1 MFVRRILWNDTL
13 LHEETHMSGTPKK
26 ISHPG
31 RGGNNISLAPLT
43 PEQAIT
49 GMFKIKPEDV
59 KRIVASKP
67 GNNRKKK

>member
-1 MFVRRILWNDTL
+1 
-13 LHEETHMSGTPKK
+13 MSGTPKK